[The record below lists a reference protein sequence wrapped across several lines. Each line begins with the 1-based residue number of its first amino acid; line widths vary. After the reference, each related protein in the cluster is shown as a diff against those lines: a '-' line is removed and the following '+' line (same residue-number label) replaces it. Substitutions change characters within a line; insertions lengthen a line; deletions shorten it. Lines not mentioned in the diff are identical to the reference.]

1 MIPFSFLVQRVATS
15 SFYRNLFALTLQAKR
30 GGDQTK
36 EIACFE
42 SNKKDIWKYITKPL
56 ISFVGYNLLLLG
68 IYYIKIGVYTGQLGT
83 VE

>member
-42 SNKKDIWKYITKPL
+42 SNKKDIWKRITKPL
-56 ISFVGYNLLLLG
+56 ILLLAISTFIWSLL
-68 IYYIKIGVYTGQLGT
+68 IFRHSTDFTLSV
-83 VE
+83 V